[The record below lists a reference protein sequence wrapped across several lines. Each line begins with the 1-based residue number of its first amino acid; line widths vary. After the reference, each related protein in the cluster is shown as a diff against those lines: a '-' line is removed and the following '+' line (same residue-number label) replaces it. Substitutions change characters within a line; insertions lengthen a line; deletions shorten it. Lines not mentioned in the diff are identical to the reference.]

1 MNTAEKLH
9 AGSHIV
15 LFLMLFMITLAVMK
29 FSSPTGLAAGNHT
42 MQANGVGDFKPFL
55 TAVGLLMAMLMIA
68 LVTAGTSRLIK
79 HRQESAPAEAQ
90 PQRSLED
97 INRQLAELRRKLR

>member
-1 MNTAEKLH
+1 
-9 AGSHIV
+9 
-15 LFLMLFMITLAVMK
+15 MITLAVMK

-42 MQANGVGDFKPFL
+42 MEANSVGDFKPFL

-68 LVTAGTSRLIK
+68 LVTAGTTRLIRHK
-79 HRQESAPAEAQ
+79 QDSAPAPEAQ

-97 INRQLAELRRKLR
+97 INRQLAELQRKLR